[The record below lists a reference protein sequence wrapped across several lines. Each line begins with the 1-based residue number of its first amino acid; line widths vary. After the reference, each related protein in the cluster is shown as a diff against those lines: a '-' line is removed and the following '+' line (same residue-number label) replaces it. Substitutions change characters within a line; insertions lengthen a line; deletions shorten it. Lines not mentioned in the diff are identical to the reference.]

1 MIQRVSE
8 SVKAGGRKL
17 AHSLTHLLITLLFC
31 FSASAQLT
39 IGPINFSG
47 PVPTAFNGAGVT
59 NGVCPG
65 PNIASNCAWFCTSAR
80 GLGAPRITNLT
91 FSNDLAGA
99 GCVVYACT
107 NWSRITNAGVSGTN
121 QLWLDTTGFASNDV
135 IVLRSDYS
143 DTYQRCLITNT
154 TPGQIMIWP
163 SAGFA
168 TTNGPAADWVYKMTP
183 IFTLPGITGQTNYP
197 NYASV
202 TGREGTP
209 LLLDVN
215 YNANGAIRLCV
226 GEYYRRY
233 GQ

>member
-1 MIQRVSE
+1 MRSFVAFVLLVA
-8 SVKAGGRKL
+8 SVLSGW
-17 AHSLTHLLITLLFC
+17 
-31 FSASAQLT
+31 AQLT
-39 IGPINFSG
+39 IGPLAFSG
-47 PVPTAFNGAGVT
+47 ATPTAFCGAGVT

-99 GCVVYACT
+99 GCTVYAST
-107 NWSRITNAGVSGTN
+107 NWSRITNSGVSGTN

-135 IVLRSDYS
+135 IVLRSDLT

-154 TPGQIMIWP
+154 TPGQMMIWP
-163 SAGFA
+163 SAGFV
-168 TTNGPAADWVYKMTP
+168 TTNGAASIAADWVYKMTP
-183 IFTLPGITGQTNYP
+183 LFTLPGITGQTNYAV
-197 NYASV
+197 YASV
-202 TGREGTP
+202 VGKESLP
-209 LLLDVN
+209 LLLEVN
-215 YNANGAIRLCV
+215 FNANGAIRYCV